1 MNTEALN
8 TAAAMLQM
16 SADEIRKFP
25 ESVQKEMIAAVALP
39 PEQAFG
45 EVQRIWQLAYLH
57 EEMQAVSR
65 VSGVSMQTLTALP
78 TSAMIDLAYLLAEH
92 PNDAVTLNR
101 RITDYLAVSALPAV
115 AMLLKKPTGE
125 LEVLPIERQ
134 KELCGAYD
142 MLYDTISADELRG
155 EMAEMYDAIC
165 RGLAS

>member
-25 ESVQKEMIAAVALP
+25 ESVQTEMIAAVALP

-45 EVQRIWQLAYLH
+45 EVHRIWQLAYLH

-92 PNDAVTLNR
+92 PNATKR
-101 RITDYLAVSALPAV
+101 YSASSQRISSYLTSFSS
-115 AMLLKKPTGE
+115 
-125 LEVLPIERQ
+125 Q
-134 KELCGAYD
+134 S
-142 MLYDTISADELRG
+142 LYFA
-155 EMAEMYDAIC
+155 
-165 RGLAS
+165 